1 MAPTN
6 TAALPDDESELC
18 ALRDWHLKQLEAIEA
33 ALDEIEA
40 ASSFAERRELWRDY
54 HQSVL

>member
-1 MAPTN
+1 MTIANPVS
-6 TAALPDDESELC
+6 LPDDESELC

-40 ASSFAERRELWRDY
+40 AESFAYLRELNRDY
-54 HQSVL
+54 YASR